1 MLDQCRRGWANIELT
16 ACLFVCDIYSD
27 SLTQLASA
35 RNLTQ
40 WIFNFKGV
48 LTVVR
53 YRPPIIN

>member
-16 ACLFVCDIYSD
+16 TCLFVCDIYSE
-27 SLTQLASA
+27 SLTLLASA

-40 WIFNFKGV
+40 WIFNFEGV

-53 YRPPIIN
+53 YRLPNIN